1 VLRSGLASFSGAA
14 CCRESAGRSSA
25 FRRIGRSVPWLAK
38 PLLGSCVLL
47 AACSGDGITEPTEP
61 VDIRP
66 YVTGAAAANLGADG
80 LFTYPAPV
88 APSTEPI
95 ISAERA
101 RELALS
107 FALSFGP
114 ALERYWQQEHGRSFD
129 FTKLKPEARV
139 FYQSTQYGLFPDGF
153 HGAFRRMFGPFYL
166 VRLSSDG
173 RTRMSVAVSAYN
185 SNVAIYPDGRLDL
198 PMESG
203 GDFFANGFPV
213 DSARRDVMAPLWPEA
228 AVAHVAGLTG
238 VRVSEVP
245 EFVRMVWNWGP
256 LGGGW
261 KLTLERPVLVRILSG
276 SRTVEVR
283 ELYLGREGGRLLFI
297 PAAEQPTELQT
308 GGWLSGSD
316 EVVKVA
322 LAILPGQP
330 TVFEE
335 VSVVSTS
342 RS

>member
-1 VLRSGLASFSGAA
+1 MDCQRDRASTHGRRRLNGSFVPRVVMLRLAVGA
-14 CCRESAGRSSA
+14 
-25 FRRIGRSVPWLAK
+25 L
-38 PLLGSCVLL
+38 LL
-47 AACSGDGITEPTEP
+47 AGCGEPGITDLTEP
-61 VDIRP
+61 QDIRP
-66 YVTGAAAANLGADG
+66 YVTGAAADNLGPDG
-80 LFTYPAPV
+80 LFTYPAPA
-88 APSTEPI
+88 APSSEPI

-101 RELALS
+101 RELAVS
-107 FALSFGP
+107 FALSYGP
-114 ALERYWQQEHGRSFD
+114 VLEEEWQQQHGRSFD
-129 FTKLKPEARV
+129 YRNLEADPRV
-139 FYQSTQYGLFPDGF
+139 LFQTTPYDLFPEGF
-153 HGAFRRMFGPFYL
+153 HGAFRRMFGPYYL
-166 VRLSSDG
+166 VRLGSGG
-173 RTRMSVAVSAYN
+173 RHRMSVAVSAYN
-185 SNVAIYPDGRLDL
+185 TNVAIYPDGRLQR

-203 GDFFANGFPV
+203 SDFFERGLPF
-213 DSARRDVMAPLWPEA
+213 DSTRRDVMAPLWPEA
-228 AVAHVAGLTG
+228 AAAHVARLTG

-322 LAILPGQP
+322 LPILPGQP